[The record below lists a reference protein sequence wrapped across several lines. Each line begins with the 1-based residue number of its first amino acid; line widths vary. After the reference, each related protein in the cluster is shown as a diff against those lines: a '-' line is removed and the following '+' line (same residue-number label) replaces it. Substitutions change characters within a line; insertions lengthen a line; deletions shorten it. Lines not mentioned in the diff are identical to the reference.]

1 MIALGTRPIRPLSM
15 ARRWLFPGLAVI
27 GLITTSSTHAQ
38 TPPAVPSPSPPAPE
52 VATTTADLAEEIRR
66 LRAEVGE
73 VNALRN
79 EVLRLQGQVNQLQQ
93 GAAPAGYAPIMGGG
107 GGGDASGAPSF
118 GRGGAPAPR
127 LTTTAAGTSTMTEV
141 HGDPNHPSR
150 DNYPLDVSYRYN
162 VGTGPLGGGGY
173 THIGDEDGEFSV
185 NLTNQITLDGTFY
198 DREGMPTIEQ
208 GFNVPFARTF
218 VYGNI
223 TKNWIYQIGTQ
234 GFLGQ
239 FNLLDIWGAYRFG
252 DFLTVRMGKG
262 LAPPLYEYYGF
273 TPALEPVVTNSPLF
287 QLAGKRQMGVMATGN
302 LFDGR
307 LQYWSGVNN
316 TGTSFWYDMNR
327 DMEYNGAFTVTPFAP
342 TDGIFKALGAG
353 MGFSSGYDRYALNPG
368 QQIAFLNGAGEP
380 TTNSEFVT
388 STGIPFYTY
397 RDGIVANGVR
407 TRVAPHIFWY
417 GRFSVVAEYMNF
429 SRVLADQNTIGRST
443 QRGYYV
449 NLSYYLTGERDY
461 AGNGFQGYAT
471 TAPLRPWR
479 PSQGMYGPGAWQI
492 AAQWS
497 ELNAGTGDFAR
508 GFVDPA
514 TSTDR
519 LGQLMVGMNWWPNRY
534 TRMTFNY
541 VWSGLNRPIPING
554 PEPIDTW
561 GTFWFRYAMFF

>member
-1 MIALGTRPIRPLSM
+1 MGALEPRRAVPLSKP
-15 ARRWLFPGLAVI
+15 RRWLLASLAVL
-27 GLITTSSTHAQ
+27 GLSASAGRAQ
-38 TPPAVPSPSPPAPE
+38 APPAVPTPSPPAPE
-52 VATTTADLAEEIRR
+52 IATSNADLAEEIRR
-66 LRAEVGE
+66 LRAEVAE
-73 VNALRN
+73 VNTLRN
-79 EVLRLQGQVNQLQQ
+79 EVQRLQGQVDQLQQ
-93 GAAPAGYAPIMGGG
+93 GGAPANYAPLMGGG
-107 GGGDASGAPSF
+107 TGAAAPSS
-118 GRGGAPAPR
+118 GRGGAPTPR
-127 LTTTAAGTSTMTEV
+127 VTTTQSGTSTVTEV
-141 HGDPNHPSR
+141 HGDPEHPSR

-162 VGTGPLGGGGY
+162 VGTGALGGGGY
-173 THIGDEDGEFSV
+173 THVGDEDGEFSI

-218 VYGNI
+218 LYGNI
-223 TKNWIYQIGTQ
+223 TKNWVYQIGTQ

-239 FNLLDIWGAYRFG
+239 FNLLDLWGAYRFG
-252 DFLTVRMGKG
+252 DFLTLRMGKG
-262 LAPPLYEYYGF
+262 LTPPLYEYYAF
-273 TPALEPVVTNSPLF
+273 SPALENVITNSPLF
-287 QLAGKRQMGVMATGN
+287 QLAGKRQMGVTATGN

-316 TGTSFWYDMNR
+316 TGTSFWYDLNR

-342 TDGIFKALGAG
+342 SDGIFKSLGAG
-353 MGFSSGYDRYALNPG
+353 VGFSSGYDRYALNPG

-429 SRVLADQNTIGRST
+429 SRVLSDGNTIGRST

-449 NLSYYLTGERDY
+449 NLSYYLTGERDF

-479 PSQGMYGPGAWQI
+479 PSQGMYGPGAWQL

-497 ELNAGTGDFAR
+497 ELDAGTGDFAR

-514 TSTDR
+514 TSTNR

-534 TRMTFNY
+534 TRLTFNY
-541 VWSGLNRPIPING
+541 VWTGLNRPIPING
-554 PEPIDTW
+554 PDPIDTW